1 MSLVKREENLNK
13 IYDLATFFYGS
24 GTNFVEPLR
33 ESLNL
38 IRTAKYKYADIIF
51 ITDGKAS
58 IDDDFIHTFNQV
70 KEKKEFRMI
79 TVNVADQLEEGLNQV
94 NDVQILLKS
103 FTTEEIDEANETLF
117 SI

>member
-1 MSLVKREENLNK
+1 
-13 IYDLATFFYGS
+13 
-24 GTNFVEPLR
+24 
-33 ESLNL
+33 
-38 IRTAKYKYADIIF
+38 
-51 ITDGKAS
+51 
-58 IDDDFIHTFNQV
+58 
-70 KEKKEFRMI
+70 MI